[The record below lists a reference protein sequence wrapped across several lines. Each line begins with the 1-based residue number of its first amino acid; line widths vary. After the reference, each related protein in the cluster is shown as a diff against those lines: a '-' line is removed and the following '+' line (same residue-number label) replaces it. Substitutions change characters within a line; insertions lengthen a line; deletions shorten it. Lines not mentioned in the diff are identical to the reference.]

1 MKRALLAAAAI
12 AALAL
17 STSAQAGAVF
27 LTGHDPDFHAQGQA
41 SGEHELAAALNFV
54 TSGTYHDGSTK
65 FLWVESF
72 NAPTT
77 GHRVGYNGLASVGVT
92 SANVDWVNGAGFA
105 SVDLSLYSA
114 IVVASS
120 FGGMLTDAEL
130 AALNG
135 RATDIKNY
143 VNGGKGLA
151 AFAECGPGFFNCD
164 AASISGAVPLYGFVP
179 VLATAVPTSPP
190 YTVTPYGL
198 SLGFSNADANDCCTH
213 NSFAS
218 ASGLNIV
225 DSDAKGVPT
234 TLAGIVKITDGGF
247 DGVPEPATW
256 AMMLVGFSGVGA
268 MMRRRR
274 PVIA

>member
-27 LTGHDPDFHAQGQA
+27 LTGHDPDYHAQGQT
-41 SGEHELAAALNFV
+41 SGQHELAAALNFV
-54 TSGTYHDGSTK
+54 TGGTYHDGSHK

-72 NAPTT
+72 NSPTG
-77 GHRVGYNGLASVGVT
+77 GHVTGYNGLDDVGVT

-105 SVDLSLYSA
+105 TANLSLYSA

-130 AALNG
+130 TSLNA
-135 RATDIKNY
+135 RAGDIKTY
-143 VNGGKGLA
+143 VNAGGGLA

-164 AASISGAVPLYGFVP
+164 AASISGLVPLYGFVP
-179 VLATAVPTSPP
+179 VTASAVSTSPP

-198 SLGFSNADANDCCTH
+198 TLGFSNADANDCCTH
-213 NSFAS
+213 NSFAD
-218 ASGLNIV
+218 AAGLNIV
-225 DSDAKGVPT
+225 DSDAHGVPT
-234 TLAGIVKITDGGF
+234 TLAGIVRIGDGGF
-247 DGVPEPATW
+247 TGTPEPATW
-256 AMMLVGFSGVGA
+256 AMMLLGFGGMGA
-268 MMRRRR
+268 MLRRRR
-274 PVIA
+274 PASA